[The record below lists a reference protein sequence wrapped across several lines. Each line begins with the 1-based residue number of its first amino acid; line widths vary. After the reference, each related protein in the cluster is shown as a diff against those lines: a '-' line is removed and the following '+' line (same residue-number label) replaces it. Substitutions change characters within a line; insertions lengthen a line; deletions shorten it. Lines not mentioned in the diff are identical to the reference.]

1 MNEATESVKLI
12 TTNILS
18 IPPKTQLVLMGL
30 GVLFLIETIF
40 RAGIWWA
47 GRKKK

>member
-1 MNEATESVKLI
+1 MNEATESVKII
-12 TTNILS
+12 TTNIIS
-18 IPPKTQLVLMGL
+18 IPPIIQLVFMGL
-30 GVLFLIETIF
+30 GILFLIETIF